1 MELSEEELH
10 LWALAQER
18 SRNEDT
24 EGVVVTMRELVK
36 RRPDS
41 GVFAAVL
48 ANALKT
54 LAMTD
59 EALSY
64 FKRAVSLSPRSEKVS
79 LGLFHCLW
87 ASGKQEEALEEMK
100 RFLSLANSDEYVRI
114 LAALQGSLS

>member
-1 MELSEEELH
+1 MELSEEDQD

-18 SRNEDT
+18 SRNDDT
-24 EGVVVTMRELVK
+24 EGVVMAMRELVK

-59 EALSY
+59 EAVSY
-64 FKRAVSLSPRSEKVS
+64 FKLAVSLSPRSEKVS

-87 ASGKQEEALEEMK
+87 ANGKQEEALEEMK
-100 RFLSLANSDEYVRI
+100 RFLSLANSDDYVKI
-114 LAALQGSLS
+114 LAGLQSS